1 MSLLTPHTYLL
12 FSQLTILLFSLEF
25 TANQIYQS
33 WAYRNN
39 VNVFVA
45 GANMAQAV
53 ATGTGFFLGRRG
65 NVFDV
70 FDQSPLREFY
80 TMQIAKDPS
89 DGRLRDIPVRREN
102 RFRDLS
108 FGRDFVEEFVT
119 EMIDFTSDTQVEKE
133 VCHGDHCCTFELEFD
148 EPENEINN
156 ENASTSFRYRFAVFN
171 GYRHY
176 SGWGSKKLII
186 CAIIVCN
193 DESLLSCGRMPNY
206 ELTQINFNLI
216 EITTTFS
223 RFGVLMMPN
232 SLDLD
237 MSPLN
242 VDEFSYQE
250 YPISSEAKIASIRL
264 LEPHADLQ
272 TFALYG
278 HDYENEFEFE
288 FDDDFGSGSGSGSGD
303 GSGDDFLGFW

>member
-1 MSLLTPHTYLL
+1 M
-12 FSQLTILLFSLEF
+12 EF

-70 FDQSPLREFY
+70 FDQNPTREFY
-80 TMQIAKDPS
+80 TIQIAKDPS
-89 DGRLRDIPVRREN
+89 DGRLRDIPERSEN
-102 RFRDLS
+102 QFRDLS

-133 VCHGDHCCTFELEFD
+133 ICHENHCCTFELEFD
-148 EPENEINN
+148 EPETEMS
-156 ENASTSFRYRFAVFN
+156 NASFVYRFAVFN
-171 GYRHY
+171 GDRVY

-193 DESLLSCGRMPNY
+193 DETVGSCGRMPNY

-216 EITTTFS
+216 EITTTFG

-232 SLDLD
+232 SLDMK

-264 LEPHADLQ
+264 LQPHADLQ

-278 HDYENEFEFE
+278 HDYENEVEFE
-288 FDDDFGSGSGSGSGD
+288 FDEDSGSGSGSGSGE
-303 GSGDDFLGFW
+303 GSGQYLLGFW